1 MSWFIDP
8 SINHGYPWNDSFPQN
23 FHTDFID
30 NGNIRLPYYAW
41 RIKPGVNNGYPW
53 IYYWFKEDTPTGGNM
68 MIGGSQTN
76 YPNGLSGHNNGTLV
90 GGTDTK
96 SMIGGND
103 VLRGVVETT
112 ISNSMSG
119 KIFCID
125 SDMLAQAIRAIN
137 NPSWIQSGAR
147 SIIQEMYGANIY
159 DGISMCRMF
168 PFNLTAGQWA
178 NVPYIYGV
186 YPLLE
191 LEDGLPKPGQYYFW
205 QCTQYAYRFDMGSV
219 TPPISQGWEIENVE
233 FSIYLPYAGTFPV
246 DVRAG
251 ELMHVYLDVD
261 VFSGIGEYLLYQNG
275 QLTHSW
281 KVNIGWDLPINLT
294 RGEMLQN
301 FYTTAQNTIAK
312 GIGIAGTVA
321 GIASGNPLAGMA
333 GGAVASSLANNQHY
347 AITAPQVGGLS
358 GMYSYTKV
366 RLIVK
371 IPKMFRD
378 AMGYHEI
385 LGANR
390 STGYLTL
397 NTCSG
402 YVQCNNYKCD
412 IIVATDEEKREIE
425 RLMDSGVFI

>member
-1 MSWFIDP
+1 MSWFIQQD
-8 SINHGYPWNDSFPQN
+8 
-23 FHTDFID
+23 
-30 NGNIRLPYYAW
+30 
-41 RIKPGVNNGYPW
+41 VNNGYPALYEW
-53 IYYWFKEDTPTGGNM
+53 PSEWQTGWTANDTIRYPDLTWRIKSGVNNNYPWVYPWFKENSSSEGNM

-76 YPNGLSGHNNGTLV
+76 YPNGLAGHNNGTLV

-103 VLRGVVETT
+103 ILRGLVEIT
-112 ISNSMSG
+112 IANSMSG

-137 NPSWIQSGAR
+137 NPSWIQSAAR
-147 SIIQEMYGANIY
+147 SIIQEIYGANIY

-168 PFNLTAGQWA
+168 PFNLTGGQWA

-186 YPLLE
+186 YPLIE
-191 LEDGLPKPGQYYFW
+191 LENGLPKPGQYYFW
-205 QCTQYAYRFDMGSV
+205 QCTQYAYQFDMGYV

-251 ELMHVYLDVD
+251 ELMHVYLNVD
-261 VFSGIGEYLLYQNG
+261 IFSGIGEYILYQNG